1 MKKRSVSLGNIDR
14 GGPSRASVRSW
25 QVPPDGLFDVVVP
38 LLTTRQFIVV
48 QLVCK
53 EWSRASRSCLK
64 DATPKRPDV
73 DLGKIVKLYPN
84 LTQLNLSHVEGLTT
98 HMLAPLRQLTALRE
112 LCLSNILL
120 QQHNVAE
127 AIACDGRGNHAAK
140 QHAETAPGE
149 PDKHGQTGSRASNLL
164 KPPAPAAAAG
174 GSTTLPKPLKPAT
187 RGRGNATTAAPLAA
201 TAATVN
207 DPGPSGTNLDGRV
220 AADPNGACA
229 PMDTGGL
236 DEEAA
241 SPLSLGAGGAGAGAG
256 AGAGHGAWPSGPHRR
271 AAAAALGAAAAASA
285 GGSGAGAGRGVPTG
299 GPLARRLFGDLGEVL
314 GRLTKLQVG
323 RFPGRPCRTVPRHST
338 V

>member
-1 MKKRSVSLGNIDR
+1 MKKRSVPLGDIDR

-120 QQHNVAE
+120 QQHNGLDAM
-127 AIACDGRGNHAAK
+127 ACDGQGNNAAK
-140 QHAETAPGE
+140 QLAETGRGE

-164 KPPAPAAAAG
+164 KPAAPAAATKVSA
-174 GSTTLPKPLKPAT
+174 TLLNPAKPAT
-187 RGRGNATTAAPLAA
+187 RGRANATAAAPFPA
-201 TAATVN
+201 TAATAN
-207 DPGPSGTNLDGRV
+207 DPGPSGTTRDGP
-220 AADPNGACA
+220 AAAAAVDPNGACA
-229 PMDTGGL
+229 PMETGDL

-241 SPLSLGAGGAGAGAG
+241 SPLNLGPGG
-256 AGAGHGAWPSGPHRR
+256 AGAGHGAGPSGTHRR
-271 AAAAALGAAAAASA
+271 AAAVGAA
-285 GGSGAGAGRGVPTG
+285 GAGAVADRDAPAG

-323 RFPGRPCRTVPRHST
+323 RGAKGQKEVSYRHCGTVCGSEA
-338 V
+338 